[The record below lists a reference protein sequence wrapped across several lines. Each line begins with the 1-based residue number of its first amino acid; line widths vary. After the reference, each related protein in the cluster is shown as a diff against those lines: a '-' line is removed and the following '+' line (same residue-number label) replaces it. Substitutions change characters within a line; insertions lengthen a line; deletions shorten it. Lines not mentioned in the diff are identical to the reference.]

1 MIDMRFALA
10 PAGVAAPG
18 GLDVRPAG
26 CGVAWKDVRD
36 AVLSARPRYAV
47 VRSMTPFDLTGTAVA
62 APTAPFQGTGLPTG
76 LRGTEQ
82 FAPAATVLG
91 GHRTDIDNSTTL
103 GIHSPGRPQS

>member
-10 PAGVAAPG
+10 PAGVTGTG

-26 CGVAWKDVRD
+26 CAAGGVLADDVRW
-36 AVLSARPRYAV
+36 ARPRYAV
-47 VRSMTPFDLTGTAVA
+47 VRSMTPFDLTGTSVA
-62 APTAPFQGTGLPTG
+62 APTAPFQGTGLPADP
-76 LRGTEQ
+76 RGTEQ
-82 FAPAATVLG
+82 PAATVLG

>member
-1 MIDMRFALA
+1 MTDSRFALA
-10 PAGVAAPG
+10 PAGVSALG

-26 CGVAWKDVRD
+26 CVTVRT
-36 AVLSARPRYAV
+36 ARPRYAV

-62 APTAPFQGTGLPTG
+62 APAAPFQGTGLPADQRT
-76 LRGTEQ
+76 TEP

-91 GHRTDIDNSTTL
+91 GHRTDIDKNTTL